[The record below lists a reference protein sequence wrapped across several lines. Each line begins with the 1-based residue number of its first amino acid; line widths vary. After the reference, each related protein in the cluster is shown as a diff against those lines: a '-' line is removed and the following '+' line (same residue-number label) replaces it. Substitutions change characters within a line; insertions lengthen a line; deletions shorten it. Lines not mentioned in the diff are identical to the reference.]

1 MTVTHHE
8 CGDRLMS
15 KNKTLM
21 GKRIG
26 VFGKGGAGKSTIV
39 VLLARALRNCDYGVC
54 VLDADSTNMGL
65 HHAFG
70 LDESPRSLLDYFG
83 GMVFSGGRVT
93 CPVDDPTPLPEAEIS
108 LAQLPNDYVGHSRE
122 GIFVLTAGKI
132 GEKGPGAGCDG
143 PVSKIARDLQIRPD
157 TDAPI
162 MLIDF
167 KAGFEDA
174 ARGAVTSL
182 DWAVAVVDPTTAAMQ
197 MAIQMKNMIGRI
209 KAGELPATGH
219 LKKLSQV
226 EMANRIFREAP
237 IRDMF
242 VILNRI
248 PSEQTEEYMKRYLQV
263 RNIEP
268 IGVIQEHACIALS
281 WLKGTPLECTNA
293 NGDIDRIVKQLE
305 TIASE

>member
-1 MTVTHHE
+1 MME
-8 CGDRLMS
+8 S
-15 KNKTLM
+15 KAMM

-26 VFGKGGAGKSTIV
+26 VFGKGGAGKSTVV
-39 VLLARALRNCDYGVC
+39 VLLAHAFRDRGYDIC

-108 LAQLPNDYVGHSRE
+108 LVQLSDEYVGYSRE
-122 GIFVLTAGKI
+122 GIVLLTAGKI

-143 PVSKIARDLQIRPD
+143 PVSKIARDLRIRSD

-182 DWAVAVVDPTTAAMQ
+182 DWAVAVVDPTRAAMQ
-197 MAIQMKNMIGRI
+197 MAIHMKQMTNRI
-209 KAGELPATGH
+209 KAGELPATSH
-219 LKKLSQV
+219 LESRNLV
-226 EMANRIFREAP
+226 EMANQIFREAS
-237 IRDMF
+237 IRD
-242 VILNRI
+242 VLVVLNRI
-248 PSEQTEEYMKRYLQV
+248 PAKETEEYVRGYLDT
-263 RNIEP
+263 RDIEP
-268 IGVIQEHACIALS
+268 IGVLHEHPCIALS
-281 WLKGTPLECTNA
+281 WLKGTPLDRTNA
-293 NGDIDRIVKQLE
+293 KEEVDRIVERLE
-305 TIASE
+305 AIAGKGRS

>member
-1 MTVTHHE
+1 MTE
-8 CGDRLMS
+8 S
-15 KNKTLM
+15 KALM

-26 VFGKGGAGKSTIV
+26 VFGKGGAGKSTVV
-39 VLLARALRNCDYGVC
+39 VLLAHAFRERGYNVC

-108 LAQLPNDYVGHSRE
+108 VPQLSNDYVGYSRE
-122 GIFVLTAGKI
+122 GIVLLTAGKI

-143 PVSKIARDLQIRPD
+143 PISKIARDLQIRSNS
-157 TDAPI
+157 DAPI

-182 DWAVAVVDPTTAAMQ
+182 DWAVAVVDPTTAGMQ
-197 MAIQMKNMIGRI
+197 MAIHMKNMINRI
-209 KAGELPATGH
+209 KAGDLPATGH
-219 LKKLSQV
+219 LKKLSLV
-226 EMANRIFREAP
+226 EMANRIFREAS
-237 IRDMF
+237 IRDMY
-242 VILNRI
+242 VVLNRI
-248 PSEQTEEYMKRYLQV
+248 PSKGTEEYMRRYLDMQ
-263 RNIEP
+263 NIEP
-268 IGVIQEHACIALS
+268 IGVLHEHACIALS

-293 NGDIDRIVKQLE
+293 NGEVERIVERLE
-305 TIASE
+305 TIAGDERS